1 MDVSLSR
8 QHFSFENCPNLEV
21 QRCAVQYVI
30 LFCTLMSIV
39 NECLGIFHQFCH
51 WSMSGLESLTRSSP
65 SFQVVCMSFLV
76 FSIENVELNFINC
89 ILGIVVFSLLWSAVT
104 VTILTLEPR
113 THHLLCKLIWWL
125 GGWHNLSRPETLLGL
140 TDRASWGRG
149 RRACP
154 TVLWKTQ
161 REAARLHR
169 QTVQNNNAGVVR
181 SNQTELDK

>member
-1 MDVSLSR
+1 MSY
-8 QHFSFENCPNLEV
+8 FSVPWCQLLTNVWEFFISSVWVRNTHTL
-21 QRCAVQYVI
+21 QSIFSGGMHVI
-30 LFCTLMSIV
+30 
-39 NECLGIFHQFCH
+39 
-51 WSMSGLESLTRSSP
+51 
-65 SFQVVCMSFLV
+65 
-76 FSIENVELNFINC
+76 FSIFNWKCWTELYKLHSQDCCVLFT
-89 ILGIVVFSLLWSAVT
+89 LVRTVKAVT

-181 SNQTELDK
+181 SNQTELNK